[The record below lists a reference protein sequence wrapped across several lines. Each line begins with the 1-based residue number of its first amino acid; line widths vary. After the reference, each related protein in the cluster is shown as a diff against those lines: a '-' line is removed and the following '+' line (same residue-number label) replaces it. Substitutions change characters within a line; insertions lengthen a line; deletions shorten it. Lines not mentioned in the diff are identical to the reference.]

1 MRVGNPVALAWT
13 FPVFFWLNLSSNWW
27 DFGSILSWFFLVPFN
42 CGWISGR
49 SVGSL
54 YRREFF
60 NTESLPRGHGGNLV
74 CNKWY
79 VGDDFGLLRLPIGEL
94 LFPGRCLPVLSA
106 HFMSFPARRWS

>member
-60 NTESLPRGHGGNLV
+60 NTESLPRRTRGIWFVISGTLKVILG
-74 CNKWY
+74 C
-79 VGDDFGLLRLPIGEL
+79 
-94 LFPGRCLPVLSA
+94 
-106 HFMSFPARRWS
+106 